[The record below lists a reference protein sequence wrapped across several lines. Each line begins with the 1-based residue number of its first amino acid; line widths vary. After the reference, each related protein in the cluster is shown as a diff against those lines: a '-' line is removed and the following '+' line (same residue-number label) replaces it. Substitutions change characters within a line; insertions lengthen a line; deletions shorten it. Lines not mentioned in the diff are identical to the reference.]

1 LTAVRAQF
9 SSTSVSLAAMVV
21 SLAHLIYV
29 PAIPLVK
36 DELGISA
43 ASVAWTIAA
52 FTLSQSLAQVLVGPM
67 ADRTNGTR
75 LLRIGLVLFLVSNV
89 LILVLPTFEGLMA
102 GRIIT
107 GFGAGMATG
116 AGYALVAQ
124 GSAAGKSRERAMAAY
139 QGIIAVG
146 AVAGPSSGAAIIA
159 LTGRWEHVFVVLLA
173 ASGIALLLSYLLPPP
188 AVAFHAPT
196 PREMWQAARHRGV
209 LVMALVSGVVGV
221 VIMTMHSSLSFV
233 FDDGEL
239 PQEWMAAVG
248 FAMIPCGV
256 LSGTM
261 LVRHLVQRF
270 EGRSLLGVA
279 LVWLSGGVVLYG
291 LVQQWTGG
299 ASVWLF
305 PVLFASGIGLGAGM
319 ALTVGVATSLAASS
333 PGTVSAVVVVARNLG
348 TTIAPFVVGFAYDAQ
363 HLWAAYL
370 VSVVLLVVA
379 GAVMNLWA
387 RSSRRARAA
396 AVQADVAV

>member
-1 LTAVRAQF
+1 
-9 SSTSVSLAAMVV
+9 
-21 SLAHLIYV
+21 
-29 PAIPLVK
+29 
-36 DELGISA
+36 
-43 ASVAWTIAA
+43 
-52 FTLSQSLAQVLVGPM
+52 
-67 ADRTNGTR
+67 
-75 LLRIGLVLFLVSNV
+75 
-89 LILVLPTFEGLMA
+89 
-102 GRIIT
+102 
-107 GFGAGMATG
+107 
-116 AGYALVAQ
+116 
-124 GSAAGKSRERAMAAY
+124 MAAY

-188 AVAFHAPT
+188 KVAFHAPT

-233 FDDGEL
+233 FDDGTL

-248 FAMIPCGV
+248 FGMIPCGV

-261 LVRHLVQRF
+261 LVRYLVQRY

-291 LVQQWTGG
+291 LVQEWTGG

-370 VSVVLLVVA
+370 VSVVLVAVA
-379 GAVMNLWA
+379 GVVMALWA
-387 RSSRRARAA
+387 RSSRRARIAE
-396 AVQADVAV
+396 VRADVAV